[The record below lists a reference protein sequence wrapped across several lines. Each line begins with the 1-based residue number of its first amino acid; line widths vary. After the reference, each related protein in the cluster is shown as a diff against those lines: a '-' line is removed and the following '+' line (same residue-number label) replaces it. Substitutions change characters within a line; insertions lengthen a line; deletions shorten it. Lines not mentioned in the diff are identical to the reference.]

1 MKKLL
6 SIAVC
11 ASAVAAFATDTEV
24 VCGSVGVTA
33 VTSSLTN
40 TVVAVSFT
48 DLASSGD
55 ITVSNIVKTANLEV
69 DDILYVFNGSSYE
82 SYTLKASGGVKY
94 WDKTV
99 NYTLGAGGLTASE
112 GTAASL
118 ATLAVGQGLWLV
130 RGPNWNGSE
139 FTFYIYGK
147 PLESAASTSLAAGG
161 AALVGNPTQASLVP
175 TITGAQEGD
184 IIQIP
189 DPANAALQMTKY
201 KYMKDKSDNNALK
214 WTTKKNGSYVRTLP
228 SIAAGMGFSY
238 VAGSATGTRVI
249 SWPAN

>member
-33 VTSSLTN
+33 ITSSLTN

-48 DLASSGD
+48 DLASSGN

-69 DDILYVFNGSSYE
+69 DDILYVFNGNSYE

-99 NYTLGAGGLTASE
+99 NYTLGTGGLSASE

-147 PLESAASTSLAAGG
+147 PANETSVSVSAGSNLI
-161 AALVGNPTQASLVP
+161 GNPTASDVSPTVQGGATTGDQVLIPQNYKFPRTYTWNGTAWSYTDSNHLKKTQAQLPV
-175 TITGAQEGD
+175 IKAGTGF
-184 IIQIP
+184 
-189 DPANAALQMTKY
+189 
-201 KYMKDKSDNNALK
+201 
-214 WTTKKNGSYVRTLP
+214 W
-228 SIAAGMGFSY
+228 Y
-238 VAGSATGTRVI
+238 VAKGSATI
-249 SWPAN
+249 KFN